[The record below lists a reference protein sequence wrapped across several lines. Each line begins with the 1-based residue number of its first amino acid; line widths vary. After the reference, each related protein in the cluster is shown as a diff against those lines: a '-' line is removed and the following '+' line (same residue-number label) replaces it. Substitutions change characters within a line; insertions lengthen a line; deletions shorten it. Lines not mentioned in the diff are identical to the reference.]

1 MKEEKVY
8 FVKFNDYTNSTYS
21 TVRYSNIEEGQDEY
35 LDIPYGGLVIRE
47 SELEKYRKF
56 GNGYKTI
63 KLVGSMYFKEN

>member
-8 FVKFNDYTNSTYS
+8 FVKFNLYTNGTYL
-21 TVRYSNIEEGQDEY
+21 TVAYHNDIDGTSEY
-35 LDIPYGGLVIRE
+35 LDIPYGGLLIRE

-63 KLVGSMYFKEN
+63 KLVGSMYFSEE